1 MTCTIKI
8 NMDNNT
14 FSNTDELSRILKI
27 LSDKFRDVILINN
40 KTRLMDIN
48 GNNVGFCYIDK
59 D

>member
-40 KTRLMDIN
+40 KTRLKDIN
-48 GNNVGFCYIDK
+48 GNSVGFCYIDK